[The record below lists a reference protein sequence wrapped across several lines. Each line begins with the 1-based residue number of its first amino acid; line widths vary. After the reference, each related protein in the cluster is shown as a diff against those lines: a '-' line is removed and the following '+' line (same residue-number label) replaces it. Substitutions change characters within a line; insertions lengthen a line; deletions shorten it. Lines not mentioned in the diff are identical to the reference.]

1 MRTLITILTIVII
14 LSGGSFASYKY
25 VETKTE
31 TMGILLKSVDNS
43 ITVGKWEQAQEDLNT
58 AQQTW
63 NNDNTWWSILL
74 DNQEID
80 DINMDMQR
88 LRKYIAIQ
96 DFSQSLGEITTLELQ
111 FEQIFDNELFNFQN
125 IF

>member
-1 MRTLITILTIVII
+1 
-14 LSGGSFASYKY
+14 
-25 VETKTE
+25 
-31 TMGILLKSVDNS
+31 MGILLKSIDDS
-43 ITVGKWEQAQEDLNT
+43 ITVGKWEQAQEDLST

-80 DINMDMQR
+80 DINIDMQQ

-96 DFSQSLGEITTLELQ
+96 DVSQSLGEITTLELH
-111 FEQIFDNELFNFQN
+111 FDDIFDAELFNFKN
-125 IF
+125 VF

>member
-1 MRTLITILTIVII
+1 LRTLITILTIVII
-14 LSGGSFASYKY
+14 LSGGSFASYQY
-25 VETKTE
+25 VETRTE
-31 TMGILLKSVDNS
+31 TMGILLKSIDDS
-43 ITVGKWEQAQEDLNT
+43 ITVGKWEQAQEDLST

-80 DINMDMQR
+80 DINIDMQQ

-96 DFSQSLGEITTLELQ
+96 DVSQSLGEITTLELH
-111 FEQIFDNELFNFQN
+111 FDDIFDAELFNFKN
-125 IF
+125 VF

>member
-14 LSGGSFASYKY
+14 LSGGSFASYQY
-25 VETKTE
+25 VETRTE
-31 TMGILLKSVDNS
+31 TMGILLKSIDDS
-43 ITVGKWEQAQEDLNT
+43 ITVGKWEQAQEDLST

-80 DINMDMQR
+80 DINIDMQQ

-96 DFSQSLGEITTLELQ
+96 DVSQSLGEITTLELH
-111 FEQIFDNELFNFQN
+111 FDDIFDAELFNFKN
-125 IF
+125 VF